1 MAREKY
7 GYAETSDLR
16 ATLAG
21 HIHSVVKDDLA
32 LENGML
38 MKLGKM
44 TKADEVYEVTLPAVG
59 DKIVLIHSALY
70 AYDTTTTLGQHE
82 MFLRKEAGEPAR
94 AYDIEP
100 LDRYAVADYMVTPLS
115 DKVAEKNLLVVDPA
129 SGKYKEV
136 AASGDTSAYGFV
148 AEIERIVYKS
158 NLTLLHVRVLKNEDV
173 A

>member
-1 MAREKY
+1 MTRKKY

-21 HIHSVVKDDLA
+21 HIHSVVNDELA

-38 MKLGKM
+38 MALGKM
-44 TKADEVYEVTLPAVG
+44 TKTKELYSVSLPQAT
-59 DKIVLIHSALY
+59 DKVVLIHSALY

-82 MFLRKEAGEPAR
+82 MYLRKEAGEAAR

-100 LDRYAVADYMVTPLS
+100 LDRYAVIDYMVTPLG
-115 DKVAEKNLLVVDPA
+115 EKAVKGNILVVDPA
-129 SGKYKEV
+129 TGKYKEM
-136 AASGDTSAYGFV
+136 AATGDTSKIGFV
-148 AEIERIVYKS
+148 AEIENIVTKS
-158 NLTLLHVRVLKNEDV
+158 NMTLLEIRVLKNKDV